1 MKPIFSKIRVL
12 GTAALALFLTA
23 SCSDILDEQPRSS
36 YDPTFFKTEKGV
48 EGGVTSMYAHL
59 RYIYGQAYY
68 YNSCLTG
75 TDEATWGWS
84 ADGNFKDADLSG
96 VGNLTATTCRSD
108 ALWGTAFSNIN
119 TANGVIENG
128 AEVRV
133 NESLVSEARFFRAFD
148 YFLLVQT
155 FGGVPLDLGSGEL
168 KFNITPSRT
177 SVRNTVPEVYTK
189 AIFPDLLT
197 AIENL
202 PANPRMTGGVT
213 KTVARLYLAKA
224 YLTYAWWLKNPNN
237 IPTYPECQRTDPDG
251 HDAAWYFQQAYDVA
265 VTAIENPGPFG
276 LQESF
281 WMVNAGPND
290 RNMEILLYADH
301 TQEDEYYNGG
311 SLSYGGGGAPD
322 NFAGWMMNWNY
333 TDARSADN
341 QAVINRI
348 AEQCYG
354 RPWTRMA
361 PPLGVFTKTFADKVN
376 DSRYDGTFTTV
387 YRGNWSTAGQNWESV
402 TNANGMKVKERE
414 PIFSFVFQDMDK
426 IDYAGE
432 GSKSNLG
439 AGTLPGRA
447 DWVLGLD
454 AVGRYVY
461 PGLWKLGPYRTDN
474 GSGAGQP
481 NAGSTR
487 PYNIAK
493 FSELYLV
500 AAEAAVEG
508 AATQAGKSA
517 RDLVNVL
524 RARAGRWTYS
534 NAEYKEVDRDFS
546 AEMTAATPATIDIN
560 YILDERSREFYG
572 EGYRWFDLVRT
583 QKWNEYADSYVI
595 CGGKGD
601 HNPQTYSRTIEAFHY
616 LRPIPQGQLD
626 GMEMT
631 EEEKTLIRIRDTE
644 IDFLF
649 FKSTRRFF
657 LFLMEEAA
665 VFLWYGLLGRLSSSH
680 RIYVFSLMSMWLP
693 SNKFTVSLRWVSFI
707 T

>member
-128 AEVRV
+128 AEVGV

-202 PANPRMTGGVT
+202 PANPRVTGGVT

-237 IPTYPECQRTDPDG
+237 IPTYPECQRTDPNG

-447 DWVLGLD
+447 DWVLGLNT
-454 AVGRYVY
+454 VGRYVY

-631 EEEKTLIRIRDTE
+631 EEEKDAYQNPGYRD
-644 IDFLF
+644 
-649 FKSTRRFF
+649 
-657 LFLMEEAA
+657 
-665 VFLWYGLLGRLSSSH
+665 
-680 RIYVFSLMSMWLP
+680 
-693 SNKFTVSLRWVSFI
+693 
-707 T
+707 

>member
-128 AEVRV
+128 AEVGV

-202 PANPRMTGGVT
+202 PANPRVTGGVT

-237 IPTYPECQRTDPDG
+237 IPTYPECQRTDPDR

-439 AGTLPGRA
+439 AGTLPGRP

-508 AATQAGKSA
+508 AATQAGKSV

-631 EEEKTLIRIRDTE
+631 EEEKDAYQNPGYRD
-644 IDFLF
+644 
-649 FKSTRRFF
+649 
-657 LFLMEEAA
+657 
-665 VFLWYGLLGRLSSSH
+665 
-680 RIYVFSLMSMWLP
+680 
-693 SNKFTVSLRWVSFI
+693 
-707 T
+707 

>member
-128 AEVRV
+128 AEVGV

-202 PANPRMTGGVT
+202 PANPRVTGGVT

-237 IPTYPECQRTDPDG
+237 IPTYPECQRTDPNG

-361 PPLGVFTKTFADKVN
+361 PPLGVFTKTFVDKVN

-631 EEEKTLIRIRDTE
+631 EEEKDAYQNPGYRD
-644 IDFLF
+644 
-649 FKSTRRFF
+649 
-657 LFLMEEAA
+657 
-665 VFLWYGLLGRLSSSH
+665 
-680 RIYVFSLMSMWLP
+680 
-693 SNKFTVSLRWVSFI
+693 
-707 T
+707 

>member
-128 AEVRV
+128 AEVGV

-202 PANPRMTGGVT
+202 PANPRVTGGVT

-237 IPTYPECQRTDPDG
+237 IPTYPECQRTDPNG

-361 PPLGVFTKTFADKVN
+361 PPLGVFTKTFADKGN

-631 EEEKTLIRIRDTE
+631 EEEKDAYQNPGYRD
-644 IDFLF
+644 
-649 FKSTRRFF
+649 
-657 LFLMEEAA
+657 
-665 VFLWYGLLGRLSSSH
+665 
-680 RIYVFSLMSMWLP
+680 
-693 SNKFTVSLRWVSFI
+693 
-707 T
+707 

>member
-128 AEVRV
+128 AEVGV

-202 PANPRMTGGVT
+202 PANPRVTGGVT

-237 IPTYPECQRTDPDG
+237 IPTYPECQRTDPNG

-426 IDYAGE
+426 IDYAGK

-508 AATQAGKSA
+508 AATQAGKSV

-631 EEEKTLIRIRDTE
+631 EEEKDAYQNPGYRD
-644 IDFLF
+644 
-649 FKSTRRFF
+649 
-657 LFLMEEAA
+657 
-665 VFLWYGLLGRLSSSH
+665 
-680 RIYVFSLMSMWLP
+680 
-693 SNKFTVSLRWVSFI
+693 
-707 T
+707 

>member
-108 ALWGTAFSNIN
+108 VLWGTAFSNIN

-128 AEVRV
+128 AEVGV

-168 KFNITPSRT
+168 KFNITPLRT

-202 PANPRMTGGVT
+202 PANPRVTGGVT

-237 IPTYPECQRTDPDG
+237 IPTYPECQRTDPNG

-426 IDYAGE
+426 IDYAGK

-631 EEEKTLIRIRDTE
+631 EEEKDAYQNPGYRD
-644 IDFLF
+644 
-649 FKSTRRFF
+649 
-657 LFLMEEAA
+657 
-665 VFLWYGLLGRLSSSH
+665 
-680 RIYVFSLMSMWLP
+680 
-693 SNKFTVSLRWVSFI
+693 
-707 T
+707 

>member
-128 AEVRV
+128 AEVGV

-202 PANPRMTGGVT
+202 PANPRVTGGVT

-237 IPTYPECQRTDPDG
+237 IPTYPECQRTDPNG
-251 HDAAWYFQQAYDVA
+251 HDAAWYFQQVYDVA

-426 IDYAGE
+426 IDYAGK

-631 EEEKTLIRIRDTE
+631 EEEKDAYQNPGYRD
-644 IDFLF
+644 
-649 FKSTRRFF
+649 
-657 LFLMEEAA
+657 
-665 VFLWYGLLGRLSSSH
+665 
-680 RIYVFSLMSMWLP
+680 
-693 SNKFTVSLRWVSFI
+693 
-707 T
+707 

>member
-128 AEVRV
+128 AEVGV

-202 PANPRMTGGVT
+202 PANPRVTGGVT

-237 IPTYPECQRTDPDG
+237 IPTYPECQRTDPNG

-616 LRPIPQGQLD
+616 LRPIPQRQLD

-631 EEEKTLIRIRDTE
+631 EEEKDAYQNPGYRD
-644 IDFLF
+644 
-649 FKSTRRFF
+649 
-657 LFLMEEAA
+657 
-665 VFLWYGLLGRLSSSH
+665 
-680 RIYVFSLMSMWLP
+680 
-693 SNKFTVSLRWVSFI
+693 
-707 T
+707 